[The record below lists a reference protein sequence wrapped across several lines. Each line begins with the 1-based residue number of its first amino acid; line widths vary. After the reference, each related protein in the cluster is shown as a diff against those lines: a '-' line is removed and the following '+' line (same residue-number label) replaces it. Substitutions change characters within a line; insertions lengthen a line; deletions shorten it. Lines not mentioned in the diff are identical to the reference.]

1 MSEAWESQSKS
12 LIAVQIKGR
21 ELEKYIRDFLDWKT
35 GRVIYDR
42 IHGYD
47 IQIDNIFPSKEDPE
61 VIASVTYTK
70 PDTKGHSNENKLQ
83 LKVGELALIKH
94 RFPNCKVILII
105 GGSKESWLPY
115 VLKAFDLFFDE
126 VVHTSSA
133 EGVNRLQEIKKTP
146 TSVTTKHS
154 KYWAC
159 ISKEWNEIQYKGNN
173 FNIPNGLLRYKVIEN
188 IKAQKPPVD
197 HPDLVNSRVAA
208 LCLNRSRCK
217 GGKEWEHFRKKKW
230 SNLEQSR
237 SYFNPLESVVELTL
251 SYHGYKFQ
259 GGIAMDVPVPSFL
272 HELGM
277 ENTLLSEDFVL
288 FSQKEK
294 KDVYIQCK
302 SSGGGRTQH
311 GKNIQNRGKEQI
323 TRGLLYRSTLK
334 RAQFTLKSKNFIWI
348 SILDGKWDLP
358 KKSPLK
364 YIHML
369 QHAGYDYFIGSE
381 ALVDEELNP
390 LKDDANP
397 LNNLLNELECT
408 KVKK

>member
-1 MSEAWESQSKS
+1 MVEAWESQSKR
-12 LIAVQIKGR
+12 LIEVQKKGGT
-21 ELEKYIRDFLDWKT
+21 LEKYIRDFLEWKN
-35 GRVIYDR
+35 GRVIYDPL
-42 IHGYD
+42 HDYD
-47 IQIDNIFPSKEDPE
+47 IQVDNLFPSVENPE
-61 VIASVTYTK
+61 VIASVTYTE

-115 VLKAFDLFFDE
+115 VLKAFELFFDE
-126 VVHTSSA
+126 VVHISSE
-133 EGVNRLQEIKKTP
+133 EGFKRLQKIKKKP

-154 KYWAC
+154 KYWASV
-159 ISKEWNEIQYKGNN
+159 SKEWNEIQYKGDN
-173 FNIPNGLLRYKVIEN
+173 FNIPNGLLRYKVIDK
-188 IKAQKPPVD
+188 IKALKPPVG

-208 LCLNRSRCK
+208 LCLNRSRRK
-217 GGKEWEHFRKKKW
+217 KGKEWKHFTESKW
-230 SNLEQSR
+230 SALEQSR
-237 SYFNPLESVVELTL
+237 SYFNPLEAVVELTL
-251 SYHGYKFQ
+251 SEHGYKFQ
-259 GGIAMDVPVPSFL
+259 GGIAMDVAVPSFL

-277 ENTLLSEDFVL
+277 KNTLLSEDFVL

-294 KDVYIQCK
+294 KYVYIQCK

-334 RAQFTLKSKNFIWI
+334 KAEFTLKSKNFIWI
-348 SILDGKWDLP
+348 SVLDGNWNLP
-358 KKSPLK
+358 RKSPLK

-381 ALVDEELNP
+381 ALVDQELNP

-397 LNNLLNELECT
+397 LNKLLNELECT
-408 KVKK
+408 KE